1 MTNIDK
7 EKVLAHLHLMQKD
20 IEQIKRIISGSEIIE
35 IKEPPLP
42 PQPHPMPPPRIPTPR
57 PTPQPPTLPPQ
68 TPIGVLVRSR
78 LKNTLEQRQWS
89 EQEFYNFFDKSYSKI
104 MFDINYPLLSF
115 EIFVAGRNGK
125 ARVRYYKDS
134 VFVNGKECYLCSQW
148 YEGSRTMVLD
158 FLKQYEN
165 L

>member
-20 IEQIKRIISGSEIIE
+20 IEQIKRIISGSEISE
-35 IKEPPLP
+35 IKEPPRIS
-42 PQPHPMPPPRIPTPR
+42 QPY
-57 PTPQPPTLPPQ
+57 PTPQPPLPPQ
-68 TPIGVLVRSR
+68 TPIGVLARSR
-78 LKNTLEQRQWS
+78 LKNTLEQRRWS

-115 EIFVAGRNGK
+115 EIYVCGRSGE
-125 ARVRYYKDS
+125 ARPRYYKDPIL
-134 VFVNGKECYLCSQW
+134 VNGKKCYLCSQW
-148 YEGSRTMVLD
+148 YEHSNSRKMVLD

>member
-1 MTNIDK
+1 MTNVDK

-20 IEQIKRIISGSEIIE
+20 IEQIKRIISGSEIA
-35 IKEPPLP
+35 EPPHIS
-42 PQPHPMPPPRIPTPR
+42 QPHPMPPPRIPI
-57 PTPQPPTLPPQ
+57 PQPPTQPPLPPQ

-89 EQEFYNFFDKSYSKI
+89 EQEFYNFFDKNYSKI

-115 EIFVAGRNGK
+115 EIYVCGRSGE
-125 ARVRYYKDS
+125 ARPRYYKDPIL
-134 VFVNGKECYLCSQW
+134 VNSKKCYLCSQW
-148 YEGSRTMVLD
+148 FEGSRKMVLD
-158 FLKQYEN
+158 FLSRCQI

>member
-20 IEQIKRIISGSEIIE
+20 IEQIKRIISGSA
-35 IKEPPLP
+35 IKEPPRP
-42 PQPHPMPPPRIPTPR
+42 Y
-57 PTPQPPTLPPQ
+57 PTPQPPTQPPLPPQ
-68 TPIGVLVRSR
+68 TPIGVLARSR

-89 EQEFYNFFDKSYSKI
+89 EQEFYNFFDKNYSKI
-104 MFDINYPLLSF
+104 MFDINYPLL
-115 EIFVAGRNGK
+115 AYDRYDHNGNP
-125 ARVRYYKDS
+125 RYYKHTI
-134 VFVNGKECYLCSQW
+134 FVNGKECYLCSEW
-148 YEGSRTMVLD
+148 FKHSREMVLD

>member
-20 IEQIKRIISGSEIIE
+20 IEQIKCIISGSEISE
-35 IKEPPLP
+35 IKEPPRIS
-42 PQPHPMPPPRIPTPR
+42 QPH
-57 PTPQPPTLPPQ
+57 PTPQPPTQPPLPPQ

-115 EIFVAGRNGK
+115 EIYVCGRSGE
-125 ARVRYYKDS
+125 ARPRYYKDPIL
-134 VFVNGKECYLCSQW
+134 VNAKKCYLCSQW
-148 YEGSRTMVLD
+148 FEGSREMVLD
-158 FLKQYEN
+158 FLKQYKN

>member
-20 IEQIKRIISGSEIIE
+20 IEQIKRIISGSEISE
-35 IKEPPLP
+35 IKEPP
-42 PQPHPMPPPRIPTPR
+42 RVPTPH
-57 PTPQPPTLPPQ
+57 PTPQPPTQPPLLPQ

-89 EQEFYNFFDKSYSKI
+89 EQEFYNFFDKNYSKI

-115 EIFVAGRNGK
+115 DRYDHNGNP
-125 ARVRYYKDS
+125 RYYKHTI
-134 VFVNGKECYLCSQW
+134 FVNGKECYLCSEW
-148 YEGSRTMVLD
+148 FKHSREMVLD

>member
-20 IEQIKRIISGSEIIE
+20 IEQIKRIISGSEISE
-35 IKEPPLP
+35 IKEPPR
-42 PQPHPMPPPRIPTPR
+42 PH
-57 PTPQPPTLPPQ
+57 PTPQPPTQPPLPPQ

-89 EQEFYNFFDKSYSKI
+89 EQEFYNFFDKNYSKI

-115 EIFVAGRNGK
+115 EIYVCGRSGE
-125 ARVRYYKDS
+125 ARPRYYKDPIL
-134 VFVNGKECYLCSQW
+134 VNSKKCYLCSQW
-148 YEGSRTMVLD
+148 YEGSRKMVLD
-158 FLKQYEN
+158 FLSRYEN

>member
-1 MTNIDK
+1 MTNVDK

-20 IEQIKRIISGSEIIE
+20 IEQIKRIISGSEISE
-35 IKEPPLP
+35 IAEPPLP
-42 PQPHPMPPPRIPTPR
+42 PPT
-57 PTPQPPTLPPQ
+57 QPPLPPLPPQ

-89 EQEFYNFFDKSYSKI
+89 EQEFYNFFDKNYSKI

-115 EIFVAGRNGK
+115 EIYVCGRSGE
-125 ARVRYYKDS
+125 ARPRYYKDPIL
-134 VFVNGKECYLCSQW
+134 VNSKKCYLCSQW
-148 YEGSRTMVLD
+148 FEGSREMVLV

>member
-20 IEQIKRIISGSEIIE
+20 IEQIKRIISGSEI
-35 IKEPPLP
+35 KEPPRIS
-42 PQPHPMPPPRIPTPR
+42 QPY
-57 PTPQPPTLPPQ
+57 PTPQPPTQPLLPPQ

-78 LKNTLEQRQWS
+78 LKNTLEQRRWS
-89 EQEFYNFFDKSYSKI
+89 EQEFYNFFDKNYSKI

-115 EIFVAGRNGK
+115 EIYVCGRSGE
-125 ARVRYYKDS
+125 ARPRYYKDPIL
-134 VFVNGKECYLCSQW
+134 VNAKKCYLCSQW
-148 YEGSRTMVLD
+148 YEHSNSREMVLD

>member
-20 IEQIKRIISGSEIIE
+20 IEQIKRIISGSEISA
-35 IKEPPLP
+35 IKEPPRP
-42 PQPHPMPPPRIPTPR
+42 Y
-57 PTPQPPTLPPQ
+57 PTPQPPTQPPLPPQ

-115 EIFVAGRNGK
+115 EIYVCGRSGE
-125 ARVRYYKDS
+125 ARPRYYKDPIL
-134 VFVNGKECYLCSQW
+134 VNAKKCYLCSQW
-148 YEGSRTMVLD
+148 YEHSNSREMVLD

>member
-1 MTNIDK
+1 MNNYNK

-20 IEQIKRIISGSEIIE
+20 IEQIKQIISGSEI
-35 IKEPPLP
+35 KEPPRP
-42 PQPHPMPPPRIPTPR
+42 Y
-57 PTPQPPTLPPQ
+57 PTPQPPTQPPLPPQ

-78 LKNTLEQRQWS
+78 LKNTLEQRRWS
-89 EQEFYNFFDKSYSKI
+89 EQEFYNFFDKNYSKI

-115 EIFVAGRNGK
+115 DRYDHNGNP
-125 ARVRYYKDS
+125 RYYKHTI
-134 VFVNGKECYLCSQW
+134 FVNGKECYLCSEW
-148 YEGSRTMVLD
+148 FKHSREKLLD